1 MDVMLVGGTSPLM
14 KKISL
19 KLHKEGHRIFI
30 LTDEPKSGRPTR
42 KVFETYHF
50 SYEESCIREVVESI
64 QPDETIFLGAFDT
77 NYKWAELK
85 SHAGAF
91 SAGLMNVLSAFV
103 GCSTG
108 RFIYLS
114 SEEVFQQEFA
124 DAISEDETPAA
135 VTAKGQALAVGEGIC
150 KYYRDMG
157 KDVVTLRLD
166 HMYGMPESALEAK
179 TNIQKQAE
187 GEIAKFTNEIKRY
200 PRLSKND
207 LYSYADRYH
216 VPHSKA
222 ESIARKYIKLI

>member
-1 MDVMLVGGTSPLM
+1 MNILLVGGKSHFLQLL
-14 KKISL
+14 IE
-19 KLHKEGHRIFI
+19 KLNKEGHRIFI

-124 DAISEDETPAA
+124 VDGSI
-135 VTAKGQALAVGEGIC
+135 
-150 KYYRDMG
+150 
-157 KDVVTLRLD
+157 
-166 HMYGMPESALEAK
+166 PERN
-179 TNIQKQAE
+179 TC
-187 GEIAKFTNEIKRY
+187 
-200 PRLSKND
+200 P
-207 LYSYADRYH
+207 
-216 VPHSKA
+216 
-222 ESIARKYIKLI
+222 

>member
-1 MDVMLVGGTSPLM
+1 MNILLVGGKSHFLQLL
-14 KKISL
+14 IE
-19 KLHKEGHRIFI
+19 KLNKEGHRIFI

-114 SEEVFQQEFA
+114 S
-124 DAISEDETPAA
+124 
-135 VTAKGQALAVGEGIC
+135 
-150 KYYRDMG
+150 
-157 KDVVTLRLD
+157 
-166 HMYGMPESALEAK
+166 
-179 TNIQKQAE
+179 
-187 GEIAKFTNEIKRY
+187 
-200 PRLSKND
+200 
-207 LYSYADRYH
+207 
-216 VPHSKA
+216 
-222 ESIARKYIKLI
+222 

>member
-1 MDVMLVGGTSPLM
+1 MNILLVGGKSHFLQLL
-14 KKISL
+14 IE
-19 KLHKEGHRIFI
+19 KLNKEGHRIFI

-124 DAISEDETPAA
+124 DAISEDETPGSRDGKRTGAGSGRGHLQILSGH
-135 VTAKGQALAVGEGIC
+135 GQRCCYSASGSYVWNAGIRTGSK
-150 KYYRDMG
+150 KYDWSYVCGSIGNKRDSCWKM
-157 KDVVTLRLD
+157 
-166 HMYGMPESALEAK
+166 
-179 TNIQKQAE
+179 
-187 GEIAKFTNEIKRY
+187 
-200 PRLSKND
+200 
-207 LYSYADRYH
+207 
-216 VPHSKA
+216 A
-222 ESIARKYIKLI
+222 ESRTFA

>member
-1 MDVMLVGGTSPLM
+1 MNILLVGGKSHFLQLL
-14 KKISL
+14 IE
-19 KLHKEGHRIFI
+19 KLNKEGHRIFI

-179 TNIQKQAE
+179 KSPFSPATFSSEPEYLPFKLPDTSASKPL
-187 GEIAKFTNEIKRY
+187 AK
-200 PRLSKND
+200 
-207 LYSYADRYH
+207 
-216 VPHSKA
+216 
-222 ESIARKYIKLI
+222 